1 MWYEYHF
8 SNRADIQET
17 ALICDI
23 TELCQV
29 MNTKKLHKKK
39 FSNVVAMQIALNIL
53 IFLIHKIYDIL
64 YVICTL

>member
-1 MWYEYHF
+1 VYVYEYHI

-39 FSNVVAMQIALNIL
+39 F
-53 IFLIHKIYDIL
+53 
-64 YVICTL
+64 